1 MFRVQGQIMSKG
13 DFHVSR
19 IPETSKRLTI
29 VAPAKQ
35 GSDFVM
41 VAEERDKKLTT
52 SVLKDES
59 KIAIAAAFEQFVPQ
73 FADAETAVQV
83 GLAVAFGEIA
93 KRQKAFDSFALGK
106 LA

>member
-1 MFRVQGQIMSKG
+1 VLSKAKSSLDLQIGKTLAIS
-13 DFHVSR
+13 
-19 IPETSKRLTI
+19 
-29 VAPAKQ
+29 APAKQ
-35 GSDFVM
+35 GSDLVM

-59 KIAIAAAFEQFVPQ
+59 KIAIATAFEQFVPQ
-73 FADAETAVQV
+73 FADAETAVHV

-93 KRQKAFDSFALGK
+93 KRQKAFDPFALGK